1 MKKQRVLIVDD
12 SPFILRMLTFLLRK
26 EGIDVLAATN
36 GVEALETMRAHH
48 PDLVF
53 LDVMM
58 PEMDGFDV
66 LQNMKRDEALKDIP
80 VIMITAKGQETDRR
94 RAEQLGVDDFITKPF
109 SPSTLSRI
117 LRGLLAAQPG
127 RE

>member
-26 EGIDVLAATN
+26 ESMDVLAATN
-36 GVEALETMRAHH
+36 GVEALETMQAHR

-66 LQNMKRDEALKDIP
+66 LQTMKHDEGLKDIP
-80 VIMITAKGQETDRR
+80 VIMITAKGQETDRH
-94 RAEQLGVDDFITKPF
+94 RAEDLGVDDFITKPF
-109 SPSTLSRI
+109 SPSILSRK
-117 LRGLLAAQPG
+117 LHSLLAAQPTKD
-127 RE
+127 